1 MPNLILHWH
10 RLTLL
15 KITKFVVIDV
25 VIDLNSPGTDIV
37 EYLTN
42 MKKDRH
48 AISSVLPLSS
58 SQG

>member
-1 MPNLILHWH
+1 MPNPILHWH